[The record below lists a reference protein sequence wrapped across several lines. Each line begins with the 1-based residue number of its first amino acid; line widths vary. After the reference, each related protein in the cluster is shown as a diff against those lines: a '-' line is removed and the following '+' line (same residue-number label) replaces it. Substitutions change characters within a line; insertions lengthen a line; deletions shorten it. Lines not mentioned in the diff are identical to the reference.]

1 VPIGYHGG
9 YGFPYFHGYPGVG
22 TGLWGWGWP
31 WIKNKVPGSK
41 LKERKAAPT
50 KDTKKSAIPGAEED
64 ARKTK
69 KQTIHVGYGYASGD
83 NYRLGY
89 GSGGM
94 GGVAGFTSP
103 HSGNVDQFARSGI
116 PSPEGA
122 KDVTGTK
129 RGIAPAVPKKL

>member
-1 VPIGYHGG
+1 
-9 YGFPYFHGYPGVG
+9 
-22 TGLWGWGWP
+22 
-31 WIKNKVPGSK
+31 
-41 LKERKAAPT
+41 LKEKKAAPS
-50 KDTKKSAIPGAEED
+50 KDTKKSSIPEG
-64 ARKTK
+64 RQTK

-103 HSGNVDQFARSGI
+103 HNLNEQFARSRV

-129 RGIAPAVPKKL
+129 RDVASFAEVPHKV